1 MLTVGQ
7 LKAIL
12 DNIEDEV
19 EITIGASN
27 GMVEVKSVE
36 YNLEDNEAI
45 VLKTNLDNLIGLC
58 ETLNKNNGVL

>member
-36 YNLEDNEAI
+36 YNLEDNESI